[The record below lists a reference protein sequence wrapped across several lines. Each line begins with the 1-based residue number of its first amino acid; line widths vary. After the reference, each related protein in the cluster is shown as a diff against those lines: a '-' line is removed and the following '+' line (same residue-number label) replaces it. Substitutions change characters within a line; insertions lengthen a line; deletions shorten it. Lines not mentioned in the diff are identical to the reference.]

1 MAISRRRLGAFV
13 MAALTG
19 SAGAVSAE
27 HRPAARIVAPVE
39 HQRAIRE
46 ALRLLPRRPAE
57 VRVVDAG
64 AIEPASRER
73 FLRSEAFVSHGS
85 TALFLTAH
93 SPALK
98 AASEGSPNHVHVL
111 AAILWHE
118 MAHLEGA
125 DERTAQQEE
134 ASLWRSFVRDARVE
148 PVSALRYLKRMED
161 RRHPPPASVADAS
174 RP

>member
-1 MAISRRRLGAFV
+1 MAVTRRRLGALV

-27 HRPAARIVAPVE
+27 HRPATRIVAPVK
-39 HQRAIRE
+39 HQHAIRA

-57 VRVVDAG
+57 VRVVDAS
-64 AIEPASRER
+64 AIEPASLAL
-73 FLRSEAFVSHGS
+73 FLRSEAFVSRGS
-85 TALFLTAH
+85 AALFLTAH
-93 SPALK
+93 SPVLK

-125 DERTAQQEE
+125 DERVAQRKE

-161 RRHPPPASVADAS
+161 RHPPSASVSDAS
-174 RP
+174 RH